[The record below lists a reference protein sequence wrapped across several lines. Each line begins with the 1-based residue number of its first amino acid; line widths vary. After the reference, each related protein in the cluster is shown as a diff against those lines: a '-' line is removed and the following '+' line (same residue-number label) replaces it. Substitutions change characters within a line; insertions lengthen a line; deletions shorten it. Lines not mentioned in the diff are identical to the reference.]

1 MKKTTNQKFNEK
13 NTKNT
18 KNSKYFKTKHKNSKR
33 IFNLN
38 SFIQSLGLEKHQ
50 SIHTKKLN
58 VNIN

>member
-1 MKKTTNQKFNEK
+1 MKKTTNQKFNE
-13 NTKNT
+13 KNT